1 MKLKNLR
8 LALLACG
15 TVICNIASAQL
26 FIDQA
31 TFTIQSGATV
41 TVQGDVTSNVDIQGT
56 GKVILKGTANQNVN
70 LNGFSAPNVEVD
82 NAANVTLTGSAKI
95 AGDLL
100 FTNGKMLLG
109 NNNLSIASAGTIT
122 GATSAKYVVTNGTGK
137 LVKAALGAAAF
148 TFPIG
153 NSTST
158 YNPLSISNSGTAD
171 SIGARAF
178 AQVFS
183 AGSTGTAFTKEVVN
197 NSWDISEAVAGGS
210 NLSVTATWNGTD
222 ELSGFDRSRS
232 GLSYY
237 IPTAGATQ
245 GWDLLN
251 SQVTAAVGANPY
263 TYTRTNISSVGTFAI
278 GTRPVL
284 SPLLVTPKIFLQGA
298 YNNALDRMSDALRT
312 LNLIPA
318 TEPYSGITITGSAN
332 TMLNASNAIRGSG
345 GGETAAAS
353 VIGSAAGA
361 ATDNTIVDW
370 VLVQLH
376 RTSDNVVISQR
387 AGLLQRD
394 GDIVETDGVSP
405 LNIAGNA
412 AGSYFISVKHRNH
425 VGVKIAA
432 AVTLAKTTNTN
443 YDFSTA
449 LTQAAAP
456 ASSTAM
462 TNKLGSAVTT
472 TRYMLWGGNGT
483 PNANLRYAGAANEEN
498 ALLNTAPLNGNKGLV
513 ASGYYITDYNMNG
526 VVRYAGASN
535 DENMLLNTI
544 LLGNKT
550 IVIPQATF

>member
-100 FTNGKMLLG
+100 FTNGKVLLG
-109 NNNLSIASAGTIT
+109 NNNLAIASAGTIT

-137 LVKAALGAAAF
+137 MVKAALGAAAF

-178 AQVFS
+178 AQVLS

-251 SQVTAAVGANPY
+251 SQVTAAAGANPY
-263 TYTRTNISSVGTFAI
+263 TYTRANISSVGTFAI

-353 VIGSAAGA
+353 VIGAAAGA

-425 VGVKIAA
+425 VGVRIAA
-432 AVTLAKTTNTN
+432 AVTLAKTSNTS
-443 YDFSTA
+443 YDFSSA
-449 LTQAAAP
+449 LTQAVAP

-526 VVRYAGASN
+526 AVRYAGAAN

>member
-15 TVICNIASAQL
+15 TAFCNIASAQL

-56 GKVILKGTANQNVN
+56 GKVILKGSANQNVN
-70 LNGFSAPNVEVD
+70 LNGFSVPNVEVD
-82 NAANVTLTGSAKI
+82 NAANVTLTGNAKV

-100 FTNGKMLLG
+100 FTNGKILLG

-122 GATSAKYVVTNGTGK
+122 NATNAKYVVTNGTGK

-153 NSTST
+153 NSTTT
-158 YNPLSISNSGTAD
+158 YNPLAISNSGTAD

-178 AQVFS
+178 ATVLS
-183 AGSTGTAFTKEVVN
+183 AGTTGTAFTKEVVN
-197 NSWDISEAVAGGS
+197 NSWDLSESVAGGS

-222 ELSGFDRSRS
+222 ELSGFDRTRS
-232 GLSYY
+232 GISYY

-251 SQVTAAVGANPY
+251 SQTATATGANPY
-263 TYTRTNISSVGTFAI
+263 TYTRTGVTSVGTFAI

-284 SPLLVTPKIFLQGA
+284 SPLLVTPKVFLQGA
-298 YNNALDRMSDALRT
+298 FNTALNRMSDALRT
-312 LNLIPA
+312 ANLIP
-318 TEPYSGITITGSAN
+318 TSEPYSSSIGGTLLS
-332 TMLNASNAIRGSG
+332 ASNATRGSG

-353 VIGSAAGA
+353 IVGSGAGA

-387 AGLLQRD
+387 AALVQRD
-394 GDIVETDGVSP
+394 GDVVDTDGSSP
-405 LNIAGNA
+405 VNMAGNA
-412 AGSYFISVKHRNH
+412 AGSYYVSIKHRNH
-425 VGVKIAA
+425 IGVRTAA
-432 AVTLAKTTNTN
+432 GVALAKTTNTN
-443 YDFSTA
+443 YDFSSA
-449 LTQAAAP
+449 LAQAMTP
-456 ASSTAM
+456 ALNTAM
-462 TNKLGSAVTT
+462 TNKYGSAITT
-472 TRYMLWGGNGT
+472 TVYMMWGGNANV
-483 PNANLRYAGAANEEN
+483 NANTKYSGPANDE
-498 ALLNTAPLNGNKGLV
+498 AQLLNTCLSANKAGTVNGYLNCDL
-513 ASGYYITDYNMNG
+513 NMNG
-526 VVRYAGASN
+526 AIKYSGPLN
-535 DENMLLNTI
+535 DEIFLLNTV
-544 LLGNKT
+544 LQGNKATT
-550 IVIPQATF
+550 ITQPTF